1 MTLQE
6 FEYIRRAMA
15 ELESGNCTQM
25 SQAKILQTMSEITGR
40 AAGKIREELVDSVDA
55 RLERNYQDI
64 QNQKLLK
71 VIENA

>member
-40 AAGKIREELVDSVDA
+40 AADKIRGELVDAVDH
-55 RLERNYQDI
+55 RLDRVYQDRK
-64 QNQKLLK
+64 NQELLK

>member
-1 MTLQE
+1 MTRQE

-15 ELESGNCTQM
+15 ELESSNCSQM